1 MLVSVAGRRRKQLST
16 YDLSK
21 LMSDVDGANDEDT
34 STATDHQQ
42 PVSTP
47 DNRVT
52 VTSTRAVQSHCTV
65 FDLTQLQISDST

>member
-1 MLVSVAGRRRKQLST
+1 
-16 YDLSK
+16 
-21 LMSDVDGANDEDT
+21 MSNVDGADNEDT

-47 DNRVT
+47 DNSYSRQPNHT
-52 VTSTRAVQSHCTV
+52 VTV